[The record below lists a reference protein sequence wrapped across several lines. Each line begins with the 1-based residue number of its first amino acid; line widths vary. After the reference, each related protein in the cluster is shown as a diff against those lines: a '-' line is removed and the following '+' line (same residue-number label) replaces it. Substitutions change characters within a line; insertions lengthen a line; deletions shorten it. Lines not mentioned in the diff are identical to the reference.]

1 MASPS
6 ICYRAK
12 CFGCKNLFEKSSIL
26 RCLHSICSKC
36 VESLCKASELKCP
49 ICGVVSNM
57 NEIVCDYS
65 MPIWM
70 NIYMKSNLKAPLMH
84 PPEQFHNI
92 NDLPSL
98 PQLCLDENMSIDI
111 QPSAPTLEGFD
122 DVCTSLRDYE
132 TSLHR
137 SFQLQYD

>member
-6 ICYRAK
+6 ICYKAK

-65 MPIWM
+65 MPIWL
-70 NIYMKSNLKAPLMH
+70 NIYMKSNLKAFNSFYYSFSFL
-84 PPEQFHNI
+84 
-92 NDLPSL
+92 SL
-98 PQLCLDENMSIDI
+98 PKRKGIRMNKIKCSSTKPYRSIVSH
-111 QPSAPTLEGFD
+111 QHNR
-122 DVCTSLRDYE
+122 V
-132 TSLHR
+132 
-137 SFQLQYD
+137 